1 MRILLFA
8 GKGGVG
14 KTSIAAATGLA
25 ASRRGLKTIVISL
38 DSAHNL
44 SDAFELGQEL
54 FDVKGEPFQI
64 LPNLWVQ
71 EINIQEEIKRHW
83 AEVHSYIAALF
94 KASGVK
100 EILAEELAIL
110 PGMEE
115 VSGLLYINSYA
126 RRGTYDLIVLDC
138 APTGE
143 AIRFVSLPTIFEWY
157 MKKFFNLERKIA
169 RVVGPLVERL
179 YNVPMPED
187 RCFDAV
193 EELFRRLEGVENL
206 LGDSSI
212 TSVRLVTNPEK
223 IVVKE
228 TQRAFLYFSLYG
240 LCVDGVLVNKVLP
253 KGVSDE
259 FFQQWQFLQ
268 GRYISELEEYFS
280 PVPVFKLPLYSQE
293 VKGIESLERVA
304 EDLYGDRDPTEVF
317 HREPP
322 YRFQKEDGLY
332 RLQVKMPF
340 VGKDEVE
347 LSKRGDELI
356 IKVGVFKRH
365 VILPKSISGLT
376 PRGAKLQGDIL
387 TITFERRDD
396 GRSQEARKKGL

>member
-14 KTSIAAATGLA
+14 KTSIAAATGIEA
-25 ASRRGLKTIVISL
+25 ARRGLRTIVISL

-44 SDAFELGQEL
+44 SDVFELDGKL
-54 FDVKGEPFQI
+54 FDVKGEPVQVR
-64 LPNLWVQ
+64 PNLWIQ
-71 EINIQEEIKRHW
+71 ELDIQEEIKRHW
-83 AEVHSYIAALF
+83 AEVHEYITALF

-126 RRGTYDLIVLDC
+126 RKGTYDLVVLDC

-169 RVVGPLVERL
+169 KVVGPVVQRL

-187 RCFDAV
+187 RTFEAV
-193 EELFRRLEGVENL
+193 EELFLKLEGVEEL
-206 LGDSSI
+206 LSDPEV

-240 LCVDGVLVNKVLP
+240 LCVDGVVVNKVLP
-253 KGVSDE
+253 LEIQDDYLRRWKA
-259 FFQQWQFLQ
+259 LQ
-268 GRYISELEEYFS
+268 EGYISELEGYFA
-280 PVPVFKLPLYSQE
+280 PVPVFRIPLYEEE
-293 VKGIESLERVA
+293 VRGVERLERLA
-304 EDLYGDRDPTEVF
+304 KDLYGETDPTQVF

-322 YRFQKEDGLY
+322 FRFYKEDGRY
-332 RLQVKMPF
+332 RLEVKMPF
-340 VGKDEVE
+340 VSKDQIE
-347 LSKRGDELI
+347 LSKRGDEI
-356 IKVGVFKRH
+356 IVRVGVFKRH
-365 VILPKSISGLT
+365 IILPKVISGLA
-376 PRGAKLQGDIL
+376 PEGARLDGDLL
-387 TITFERRDD
+387 TITFGRRED
-396 GRSQEARKKGL
+396 GEG

>member
-1 MRILLFA
+1 LMRILLFA

-25 ASRRGLKTIVISL
+25 AAGRGYRTIVISL

-44 SDAFELGQEL
+44 SDSFELSEEL
-54 FDVKGEPFQI
+54 FEVKGEPVKVR
-64 LPNLWVQ
+64 PNLWIQ
-71 EINIQEEIKRHW
+71 EIDVQEEIKRHW
-83 AEVHSYIAALF
+83 GEVHSYIAALF
-94 KASGVK
+94 RASGVK

-126 RRGTYDLIVLDC
+126 RKGSYDLIVLDC

-143 AIRFVSLPTIFEWY
+143 AIRFVSLPTILEWY
-157 MKKFFNLERKIA
+157 MKKFFNLERKLA
-169 RVVGPLVERL
+169 KVVGPFVERI

-187 RCFDAV
+187 SCFDSI
-193 EELFRRLEGVENL
+193 ESLFNRLEGVEEL
-206 LGDSSI
+206 LSDSKV

-240 LCVDGVLVNKVLP
+240 LCVDGVIVNKVFP
-253 KGVSDE
+253 AETSDLFLRE
-259 FFQQWQFLQ
+259 WQVLQ
-268 GRYISELEEYFS
+268 GKYISELESYFS
-280 PVPVFKLPLYSQE
+280 PVPVFRLPLYQRE
-293 VKGIESLERVA
+293 VKGIKALQELAR
-304 EDLYGDRDPTEVF
+304 DLYGDHDPAEVF
-317 HREPP
+317 HPEPP
-322 YRFQKEDGLY
+322 YCFAKDDDHYLLRIKL
-332 RLQVKMPF
+332 PF
-340 VGKDEVE
+340 VTKEEVE

-365 VILPKSISGLT
+365 VILPKNMATLT
-376 PRGAKLQGDIL
+376 PQGAKIEGKTL
-387 TITFERRDD
+387 TIKFGGKEDGQGKERR
-396 GRSQEARKKGL
+396 R

>member
-54 FDVKGEPFQI
+54 FDVKGEPLEI

-253 KGVSDE
+253 EGVSDD

-322 YRFQKEDGLY
+322 YRFHKEDGLY

-356 IKVGVFKRH
+356 IRIGVFKRH

-376 PRGAKLQGDIL
+376 PTGAKLQGDIL

-396 GRSQEARKKGL
+396 GRS